1 MTRLWYTDLRS
12 GAGRFARMDAART
25 VLNRPDLPLIARAAA
40 FALVVTLTLVALL
53 VIIPL
58 VVFAGLVFLVSL
70 GYLKARRFF
79 GRMFGRALPANEGR
93 ENVRVRLPGEIPE

>member
-1 MTRLWYTDLRS
+1 
-12 GAGRFARMDAART
+12 
-25 VLNRPDLPLIARAAA
+25 
-40 FALVVTLTLVALL
+40 